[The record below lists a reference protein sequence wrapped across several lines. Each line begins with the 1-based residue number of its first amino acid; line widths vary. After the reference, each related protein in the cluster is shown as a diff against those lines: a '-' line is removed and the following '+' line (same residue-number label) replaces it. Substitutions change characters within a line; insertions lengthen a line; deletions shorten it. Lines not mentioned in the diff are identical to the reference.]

1 MCDVTHFCVTWPI
14 DWFGL
19 PIFRT
24 NLVRG
29 LSNKKIIFKIR
40 EQFRYKLLPYSLVN
54 LAIKISLF
62 MRRWAYLAESVVR
75 RVSARCQSYFACLS
89 RDPVLL
95 CMSEYFCESALR
107 TGWRRPIGCLIFT
120 GYFPQK
126 SPVLSGSLAKN
137 DLKLKESYETPPPCS
152 NALSQY
158 CGNTQYC
165 FQSVSLCVSVY
176 FCESALRSNAL
187 NQYCGNTQ
195 YCCESVLLWVRPT
208 QWIMYVPLQVNRSQK
223 CILLIVLYKSIKSCS
238 GDFYSPK
245 SDPPHKIMRYWVYY
259 STQLVFGFPPDRIS
273 QVEMICIGVYQ
284 FWKGISAGPALKYF
298 TWFMGAGANIAVSP
312 YCCESVLRQH
322 SVLLCVSV
330 TWLSIALRVRVCL
343 WVSTV

>member
-137 DLKLKESYETPPPCS
+137 DLKLKESYETPPPCR
-152 NALSQY
+152 NALS
-158 CGNTQYC
+158 
-165 FQSVSLCVSVY
+165 
-176 FCESALRSNAL
+176 
-187 NQYCGNTQ
+187 QYCGNTQ

-208 QWIMYVPLQVNRSQK
+208 QWIMYVPLQENRYQK
-223 CILLIVLYKSIKSCS
+223 NVLLILQYRYLNSCS
-238 GDFYSPK
+238 GDFYSPE
-245 SDPPHKIMRYWVYY
+245 SDPPHKIMRYCFCY
-259 STQLVFGFPPDRIS
+259 ST
-273 QVEMICIGVYQ
+273 
-284 FWKGISAGPALKYF
+284 
-298 TWFMGAGANIAVSP
+298 
-312 YCCESVLRQH
+312 
-322 SVLLCVSV
+322 
-330 TWLSIALRVRVCL
+330 
-343 WVSTV
+343 